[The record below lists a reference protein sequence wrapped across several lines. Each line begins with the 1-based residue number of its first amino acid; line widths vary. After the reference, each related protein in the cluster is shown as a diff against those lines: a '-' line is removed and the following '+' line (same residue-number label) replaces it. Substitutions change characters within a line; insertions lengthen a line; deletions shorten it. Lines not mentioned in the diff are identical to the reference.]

1 MLLPAA
7 TLPVNAE
14 LFQGLLGAMEA
25 NSGSVQC
32 TKTSDSSRSITP
44 GAGLTWEETK
54 GPLSEQQ
61 EQFTAPDAAII
72 TGGTWRT
79 PVHHTAVPV
88 AYISLINL
96 LKASLVYAADSAESH
111 STWGNAVS
119 RTMGF
124 GYHKRGSILL
134 SGFYSNCQHHKSITR
149 VTLS

>member
-61 EQFTAPDAAII
+61 EQFTAPDAAI
-72 TGGTWRT
+72 TPGGTWRT

-88 AYISLINL
+88 A
-96 LKASLVYAADSAESH
+96 VD
-111 STWGNAVS
+111 
-119 RTMGF
+119 
-124 GYHKRGSILL
+124 
-134 SGFYSNCQHHKSITR
+134 
-149 VTLS
+149 